1 MMRNV
6 AQRTGIILSSYQF
19 TRKMIKR
26 NALHEYQGTSL
37 ISVPGK
43 VYTKVLQQRLKKYVE
58 ETLTEEQAG
67 FRGERGTV
75 DQLFLIRQLSE
86 KFFEKSRMIYNNFVD
101 YRQAFDSVWQQGLW
115 QVLRNYGIPEKMVKL
130 LENLYSKTVNAVRV
144 DGEVTEYYSES
155 Q

>member
-1 MMRNV
+1 
-6 AQRTGIILSSYQF
+6 
-19 TRKMIKR
+19 
-26 NALHEYQGTSL
+26 
-37 ISVPGK
+37 
-43 VYTKVLQQRLKKYVE
+43 
-58 ETLTEEQAG
+58 
-67 FRGERGTV
+67 V

>member
-1 MMRNV
+1 M
-6 AQRTGIILSSYQF
+6 
-19 TRKMIKR
+19 
-26 NALHEYQGTSL
+26 
-37 ISVPGK
+37 
-43 VYTKVLQQRLKKYVE
+43 
-58 ETLTEEQAG
+58 
-67 FRGERGTV
+67 

>member
-1 MMRNV
+1 
-6 AQRTGIILSSYQF
+6 
-19 TRKMIKR
+19 
-26 NALHEYQGTSL
+26 
-37 ISVPGK
+37 
-43 VYTKVLQQRLKKYVE
+43 
-58 ETLTEEQAG
+58 
-67 FRGERGTV
+67 
-75 DQLFLIRQLSE
+75 
-86 KFFEKSRMIYNNFVD
+86 MIYNNFVD